1 MVEALERGYA
11 EAGYPRAMSWAAEKL
26 AAQGIALD
34 ARFYALAGEKDRAL
48 ECLEKAYEEREMLL
62 VHLSV
67 GWVWDSLRNDPR
79 FQDLLRRMN
88 FPP

>member
-1 MVEALERGYA
+1 MVEALERDYA

-26 AAQGIALD
+26 AAQGIVLD

-48 ECLEKAYEEREMLL
+48 ECLEKAYEERVPTMA
-62 VHLSV
+62 HLRADPN
-67 GWVWDSLRNDPR
+67 WDDLHDEPR

-88 FPP
+88 FPE